1 MNHEA
6 ERLENRIDMV
16 TNETLDAT
24 RRIRQVA
31 EETNQIGIDT
41 LVTLNEQGEQLDNV
55 EGKVDNIGADL
66 RETDRHLHEIE
77 KCCGCCVCPCY
88 RVRNIQKSKAY
99 KSAYGKKKGQ
109 QDDDIVTEQPRRG
122 NRSGGD
128 GGNYVQR
135 VTNDEREDE
144 MDKNLQVVGHVLG
157 NLKGMAQEMGSE
169 LDRQNDQIERI
180 DKKAGVQDNHLK
192 QANRRIQRQL

>member
-66 RETDRHLHEIE
+66 R
-77 KCCGCCVCPCY
+77 G
-88 RVRNIQKSKAY
+88 
-99 KSAYGKKKGQ
+99 
-109 QDDDIVTEQPRRG
+109 TEV
-122 NRSGGD
+122 
-128 GGNYVQR
+128 Y
-135 VTNDEREDE
+135 E
-144 MDKNLQVVGHVLG
+144 MYL
-157 NLKGMAQEMGSE
+157 A
-169 LDRQNDQIERI
+169 LDF
-180 DKKAGVQDNHLK
+180 ASS
-192 QANRRIQRQL
+192 